1 MKAGNRRKVSRLR
14 TKNIIFVT
22 KLSVIDER
30 LQTLNKYNLWDS
42 ETIADSFNKVIVS
55 FEGLTLPLHYDIRH
69 VQA

>member
-1 MKAGNRRKVSRLR
+1 M
-14 TKNIIFVT
+14 
-22 KLSVIDER
+22 DER
-30 LQTLNKYNLWDS
+30 FQALKKYNLWDS